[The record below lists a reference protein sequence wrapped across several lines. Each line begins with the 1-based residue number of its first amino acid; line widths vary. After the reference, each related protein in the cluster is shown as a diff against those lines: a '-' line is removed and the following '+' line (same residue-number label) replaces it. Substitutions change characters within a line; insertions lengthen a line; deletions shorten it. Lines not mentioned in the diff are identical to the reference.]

1 MTIVINAGLV
11 KTLRD
16 KTNVSMMECKH
27 ALQKTNGN
35 IEEAIDLLRK
45 SGIAAAVKKQSRV
58 AAEGL
63 VVLSSNKDKTQ
74 VAILEINCETDFV
87 AKNSKLLDFANKVVN
102 LILATKI
109 FELDNLI
116 QQKLNNQ
123 ETVEEARL
131 TLVSQLGENIVLRR
145 IDLCTAEQGQVLGS
159 YVHGG
164 GVGLPAKIVSVICLE
179 GGNADL
185 ARDIAMHAAAMRPEY
200 ITIVDVPAA
209 RLKKEEEIFM
219 EQTKLN
225 NSDKPEDILKKI
237 VAGRVAKFF
246 KEITLL
252 DQVFV
257 KDSEIT
263 IAKLLAKNNAK
274 VIKMLRL
281 EVGEGIEKK

>member
-1 MTIVINAGLV
+1 
-11 KTLRD
+11 
-16 KTNVSMMECKH
+16 MECKH

-45 SGIAAAVKKQSRV
+45 SGIAAAVKKQSRI

-63 VVLSSNKDKTQ
+63 VVLSSNTDNTQ
-74 VAILEINCETDFV
+74 IAILEINCETDFV
-87 AKNSKLLDFANKVVN
+87 AKNNKLLDFANKVVN
-102 LILATKI
+102 LILTTKTC
-109 FELDNLI
+109 ELDKLM

-123 ETVEEARL
+123 ETIEEARL

-145 IDLCTAEQGQVLGS
+145 VDLCMAEQGQILGS
-159 YVHGG
+159 YIHG

-179 GGNADL
+179 GGSADL

-200 ITIVDVPAA
+200 ITIADVPTV

-219 EQTKLN
+219 EQTRLN

-237 VAGRVAKFF
+237 VSGRVAKFF
-246 KEITLL
+246 KEITLT
-252 DQVFV
+252 DQIFV
-257 KDSEIT
+257 KDSEVT

-274 VIKMLRL
+274 VVKMLRL

>member
-1 MTIVINAGLV
+1 MSIVINAGLV

-45 SGIAAAVKKQSRV
+45 SGMAAAVKKQSRL

-63 VVLSSNKDKTQ
+63 VVLSSNIDKTQ
-74 VAILEINCETDFV
+74 FAVLEINCETDFV
-87 AKNSKLLDFANKVVN
+87 AKNNKLLDVANKIVN
-102 LILATKI
+102 LILTTKI
-109 FELDNLI
+109 IDLDKLM
-116 QQKLNNQ
+116 QQKINNQ

-145 IDLCTAEQGQVLGS
+145 ADLCIAKEGQVIGS
-159 YVHGG
+159 YTHGG
-164 GVGLPAKIVSVICLE
+164 IGLPAKIVSIICLE
-179 GGNADL
+179 GGNVDL

-200 ITIVDVPAA
+200 VTMADVPAA
-209 RLKKEEEIFM
+209 RLKKEEEISM

-257 KDSEIT
+257 KDPEVT
-263 IAKLLAKNNAK
+263 IAKLLTKQNAK